1 MRVRLALLAAMVL
14 LIPAAPANAATTLTN
29 AGFESGLSG
38 WSGNGY
44 TESGGRS
51 GNRLTH
57 WASAAYQWETRQ
69 TLTGLTNGSYTAR
82 AWVRSGGGQIAA
94 YLALKNCGSAEQRA
108 TVPASDA
115 WTQISVTLNV
125 SGGNCTVSLFSNANA
140 GNWASF
146 DDITF
151 GPSST
156 GGGSTIQIRGVD
168 ISTLKKSEDRGGVY
182 RNSAGTQSDALTLL
196 RSSGVNYARLKVWVN
211 PADGYNNKARVLTMA
226 SRAKAQGMKLLVDFH
241 YSDSWADP
249 GKQNKPAAW
258 ASMSFSQLRQAV
270 YDHTYD
276 VLNALKA
283 QGTTADMA
291 QVGNE
296 INDGMLWPD
305 GRSSNWANLASL
317 LTAGSQAVKAVS
329 SSTQVMLHL
338 AEGGNNSQHRWWFDQ
353 ATSRGVPFDVIGV
366 SHYVYWHGS
375 VAPPVQP
382 HRPRWAVRQA
392 GRGRRDGVRLH
403 AQPGRRRAEHLQL
416 VVAAGRR
423 VPGERA
429 GPDGRVA
436 GGLQRGQGGA
446 ERARARRLLLGA
458 DVDGGDR
465 QRLGPDQPVVRQRLG
480 EPGPLRL
487 LRPSP
492 ARATGLH
499 KPLTASSSTI
509 DCSADRGAPAIGRG
523 MPTASPCTKSTPY
536 PRNRSIVAP
545 SFTYSA
551 AVRIP
556 NARHICTS
564 ETTIA

>member
-1 MRVRLALLAAMVL
+1 MRVRRLALLAVAL
-14 LIPAAPANAATTLTN
+14 LLVPAAPASAATTLTN
-29 AGFESGLSG
+29 TGFESGLSG
-38 WSGNGY
+38 WSGSGY

-57 WASAAYQWETRQ
+57 WASSAYQWETYQ

-82 AWVRSGGGQIAA
+82 AWVRSGSGQNAA
-94 YLALKNCGSAEQRA
+94 YLALKNCGSGEQRA

-151 GPSST
+151 GPTSN

-182 RNSAGTQSDALTLL
+182 RDSAGTQRDALTIL

-249 GKQNKPAAW
+249 GKQPKPAAW

-305 GRSSNWANLASL
+305 GRSNNWANLASL

-329 SSTQVMLHL
+329 STTQVMLHL

-366 SHYVYWHGS
+366 SHYIYWHGS
-375 VAPPVQP
+375 VASLQSNLIDLAGRYGKPI
-382 HRPRWAVRQA
+382 AVVETAYGFTLSQDDGEPNIFNSSLQQA
-392 GRGRRDGVRLH
+392 GGYPAN
-403 AQPGRRRAEHLQL
+403 AQGQTDALRA
-416 VVAAGRR
+416 VFNAVKA
-423 VPGERA
+423 VPN
-429 GPDGRVA
+429 
-436 GGLQRGQGGA
+436 
-446 ERARARRLLLGA
+446 
-458 DVDGGDR
+458 
-465 QRLGPDQPVVRQRLG
+465 
-480 EPGPLRL
+480 
-487 LRPSP
+487 
-492 ARATGLH
+492 
-499 KPLTASSSTI
+499 
-509 DCSADRGAPAIGRG
+509 GRG
-523 MPTASPCTKSTPY
+523 LGVFYWEPTWTAVTGNGWDPT
-536 PRNRSIVAP
+536 NP
-545 SFTYSA
+545 SSGNGWENQALFDYSDRALPALQVFTN
-551 AVRIP
+551 P
-556 NARHICTS
+556 
-564 ETTIA
+564 